1 MTLLNLLFEHNFISS
16 YFSFFSSHTDNKVVL
31 ICLRPKGIV
40 EPLAAL
46 QTNDFKGKNSCWKI
60 LEFQM
65 DYDKKIMFNTER
77 NKDNL
82 KTLADLIQERLLPP
96 KK

>member
-16 YFSFFSSHTDNKVVL
+16 YFSFFSSHIDNKVVL
-31 ICLRPKGIV
+31 ICLRPNGIV
-40 EPLAAL
+40 NELPVL
-46 QTNDFKGKNSCWKI
+46 QTSDFKGKKNCWEI

-65 DYDKKIMFNTER
+65 DYDKKIMFNIER